1 MIDKKIG
8 NPSYYNSNN
17 NLFMTDFSLLMHNSQ
32 SRAITEFDYEGTY
45 PQDDDPADYYR
56 PIKGVRIA

>member
-1 MIDKKIG
+1 MIYKKLG
-8 NPSYYNSNN
+8 NYAYSNSNKN
-17 NLFMTDFSLLMHNSQ
+17 VFVANFPLVMHNSQ
-32 SRAITEFDYEGTY
+32 IRAITEFDYEGTY

>member
-8 NPSYYNSNN
+8 NSSYYNSND
-17 NLFMTDFSLLMHNSQ
+17 NLFMAEFSSLMHNSHM
-32 SRAITEFDYEGTY
+32 RAITEFDYVGTY

>member
-1 MIDKKIG
+1 MNGKKLGI
-8 NPSYYNSNN
+8 STYYNSNN
-17 NLFMTDFSLLMHNSQ
+17 NLFMADFSSLMHNSQ